1 MPKITK
7 RLLST
12 VSPGLKD
19 TFIRDTDLPGF
30 GIKVSPKGT
39 ISFIAEARI
48 KRAGNKR
55 ITLGRHPI
63 LPLDD
68 ARKKAQET
76 LLIMKDGFDPV
87 ELEEEERKQRA
98 KIAAINDAKKITL
111 RTVFKDYQ
119 SVRELK
125 PKTLSD
131 YRNTFDVCLP
141 DWLDEPVPNITRRA
155 VEQRFIKIRDNR
167 GKGQAAKCMRILA
180 AVLNNAKAEEVDDG
194 VRLITENPCD
204 VLKEKKV
211 DRTLKPRERFLDRE
225 ELRLV
230 VEELS
235 HVHHP
240 SYSKQS
246 PRLTS
251 ITVADFLTLLL
262 FTGLRR
268 DEAATLKWIDVNF
281 DDGFFTIHDTK
292 NSSNHVVPMSMQV
305 RTMLERRRDAGD
317 KHDQW
322 VFPNKR
328 RSGPLIDP
336 RKQLEKL
343 KQITGVQFSC
353 HDLRRTFAT
362 LAESYG
368 VDYHSIKRAL
378 NHKTQDIT
386 ERYIQTRVE
395 KMRHVFDAVAQEI
408 VWWAFD
414 EPPLDKKQA
423 KKIDKQMKK
432 AHKAEDNDSF

>member
-7 RLLST
+7 RLLSSI
-12 VSPGLKD
+12 SPAPKD
-19 TFIRDTDLPGF
+19 VFIRDTDLPGF

-39 ISFIAEARI
+39 VSFIAEARI
-48 KRAGNKR
+48 KRGKTKR
-55 ITLGRHPI
+55 VTLGKHPI
-63 LPLDD
+63 LPLDK

-76 LLIMKDGFDPV
+76 LLVMKDGFDPI

-98 KIAAINDAKKITL
+98 KLAAVNDAKQITL
-111 RTVFKDYQ
+111 RTVFDEYQ
-119 SVRELK
+119 TLRDLK

-131 YRNTFDVCLP
+131 YKSTFNVCLA
-141 DWLDEPVPNITRRA
+141 DWLEEPVPNITRRA
-155 VEQRFIKIRDNR
+155 VEQRFIKVRDNQ

-180 AVLNNAKAEEVDDG
+180 AVLNHAKAYEVDDG

-211 DRTLKPRERFLDRE
+211 DRKLKPRERFLDRQ

-235 HVHHP
+235 HVQHP
-240 SYSKQS
+240 AYSSQ
-246 PRLTS
+246 PNRLNNV
-251 ITVADFLTLLL
+251 TVADFLTLLL

-268 DEAATLKWIDVNF
+268 EEAATLEWGSINF
-281 DDGFFTIHDTK
+281 MDGYFVVHDTK
-292 NSSNHVVPMSMQV
+292 NRSDHVVPMSQQV
-305 RTMLERRRDAGD
+305 RAVLERRRDAGD
-317 KHDQW
+317 RHEQW
-322 VFPNKR
+322 VFPNR
-328 RSGPLIDP
+328 RRNGPLREP

-343 KQITGVQFSC
+343 EEITGVKFTC

-378 NHKTQDIT
+378 NHKAQDIT
-386 ERYIQTRVE
+386 ERYIQTRVD
-395 KMRHVFDAVAQEI
+395 KMRHVFDAVAEEI
-408 VWWAFD
+408 VWWTYD
-414 EPPLDKKQA
+414 EPA
-423 KKIDKQMKK
+423 SIDQPT
-432 AHKAEDNDSF
+432 E